1 MNWKELR
8 NLWFP
13 NWKALRN
20 VELPARTSAYP
31 VFVAACVVPGDSR
44 SVVEK
49 STDEIW
55 NFVVRFLLPSV
66 DLVPSCAV
74 FREIRWKTG
83 CWERGEGSKLNC
95 CWHSTYSRSSCGES
109 GTTRNRRKR
118 LRSKFF
124 FAPFLCWWWLSF
136 GFGGRFRRAK
146 PSEQIKPFVRRRLIY
161 HLSPTPRGIS
171 TWRSTICWLGRNPV
185 VIALWWRTRFLVSV
199 SSLNSSTPPPF
210 LHRDRAFQSCPAWS
224 FRRRMG
230 SSSVVG
236 APSLGSSSVLPGTH
250 TCFPSVENRR
260 APVGPGGPLPS
271 KHRQSFLERN
281 GEKPKCT
288 R

>member
-124 FAPFLCWWWLSF
+124 LLLFCADGDSLSGLEDDFAERNRRNRLSLLFDDVWSITFPQLLVGFPRGGVQFADSVGIPWWLHC
-136 GFGGRFRRAK
+136 GGELA
-146 PSEQIKPFVRRRLIY
+146 S
-161 HLSPTPRGIS
+161 
-171 TWRSTICWLGRNPV
+171 
-185 VIALWWRTRFLVSV
+185 LWVCR
-199 SSLNSSTPPPF
+199 P
-210 LHRDRAFQSCPAWS
+210 
-224 FRRRMG
+224 
-230 SSSVVG
+230 
-236 APSLGSSSVLPGTH
+236 
-250 TCFPSVENRR
+250 
-260 APVGPGGPLPS
+260 
-271 KHRQSFLERN
+271 
-281 GEKPKCT
+281 
-288 R
+288 